1 MDAEL
6 LPARI
11 NDTEKLC
18 EQTCTPKFL
27 GFLTQA
33 EAALARNILKNAR
46 VRADFFGGYDG
57 AERVMLGCFPRLGG
71 GFSLPHIAVDRFL
84 QESGRAFPPRYFGQS
99 YGAGN

>member
-6 LPARI
+6 LPARV

-46 VRADFFGGYDG
+46 VRADFS
-57 AERVMLGCFPRLGG
+57 AAMT
-71 GFSLPHIAVDRFL
+71 
-84 QESGRAFPPRYFGQS
+84 GQS
-99 YGAGN
+99 V